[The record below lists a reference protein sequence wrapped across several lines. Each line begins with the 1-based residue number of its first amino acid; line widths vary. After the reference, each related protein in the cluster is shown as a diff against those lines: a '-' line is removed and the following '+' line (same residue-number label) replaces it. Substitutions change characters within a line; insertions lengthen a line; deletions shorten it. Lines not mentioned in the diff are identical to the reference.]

1 MKGNKPMTAAE
12 RMQEVR
18 AAKEAEGYRQVN
30 IWLSPA
36 AQLAMQE
43 TKARL
48 EARGFRKTQ
57 SEIVC
62 DALLGD
68 GGDW

>member
-1 MKGNKPMTAAE
+1 MKGKKAMTASE

-18 AAKEAEGYRQVN
+18 AAKEAEGYKQVN

-36 AQLAMQE
+36 AQLAMDE

-48 EARGFRKTQ
+48 KARGFSPTQ

-62 DALLGD
+62 DALLD
-68 GGDW
+68 R